1 MTETRPLRD
10 TTALAEQDGPVV
22 RARPPRRPAPGWLV
36 AGVAVA
42 LVLGGLLA
50 WRLLPGSAQA
60 EDSAWITQEARVADL
75 EDRVEAAATVAYPQS
90 ATADLRVAAAGTVTA
105 VGLREGDRPGPLA
118 VVLEVGDAP
127 VAALPSPLPLYRDL
141 AEGAE
146 GADVEALENALRA
159 AGHDPG
165 PPDAVFDATTTAALQ
180 DWQAATGL
188 EETGVLSLAQV
199 VWLPPGGQVTAVA
212 VRPGDPVAPGTPLGS
227 VADPAGLVVEASLD
241 QADVARVAG
250 GATAEVE
257 LDALADPVAATVE
270 AVAVTPGE
278 DGTYRATLRP
288 AALPEGLRA
297 GMQGTAQ
304 VLAGVRTGVVVV
316 PTGAV
321 AGTAADATVRVLV
334 DGEPQT
340 RPVELGLVTTDGA
353 EIVSG
358 VAAGDA
364 IVVGERG

>member
-1 MTETRPLRD
+1 L
-10 TTALAEQDGPVV
+10 VV
-22 RARPPRRPAPGWLV
+22 VLV
-36 AGVAVA
+36 V
-42 LVLGGLLA
+42 GGLLA
-50 WRLLPGSAQA
+50 WLLTRSGAQA
-60 EDSAWITQEARVADL
+60 EDSPWITQEAVVADL
-75 EDRVEAAATVAYPQS
+75 EDRVEAAATVAYPAT
-90 ATADLRVAAAGTVTA
+90 ATADLRVAAGGTVTA

-118 VVLEVGDAP
+118 VVLEIGDAP
-127 VAALPSPLPLYRDL
+127 VVALPSPLPLYRDL

-159 AGHDPG
+159 TGHDPG
-165 PPDAVFDATTTAALQ
+165 QPDAVFDSATTAALQ

-188 EETGVLSLAQV
+188 AETGVLTLAQV
-199 VWLPPGGQVTAVA
+199 VWLPPGGQVTGVA
-212 VRPGDPVAPGTPLGS
+212 VRPGDPVGPGAPLGS

-241 QADVARVAG
+241 QSDVARVAG

-257 LDALADPVAATVE
+257 LDALADPVAAAVE

-288 AALPEGLRA
+288 SALPEGLRA

-334 DGEPQT
+334 GGQPET
-340 RPVELGLVTTDGA
+340 RPVELGLVTTEGA